1 MQRVL
6 FENPRFSMEALAFS
20 LDRGKT
26 TSFFSRT
33 DLMKKLALWQMPS
46 HEVWMHGRFVIYNG
60 NGGRE

>member
-1 MQRVL
+1 
-6 FENPRFSMEALAFS
+6 MEALAFS

-60 NGGRE
+60 NEGRE